1 MDSGCCEVKRQVR
14 ASWWS
19 ARDKCGTDRRALTWA
34 SWHFWL
40 SGLYLP
46 SLSCQWAMR
55 PSRRFRDTVKSLLPV
70 FRGETRSVR
79 NINLKHSSKDR
90 FIYRIKGHIIMYTY
104 CVVLNTARYYLHHPP
119 NAIWLISHL
128 VGDVIIMSYDK
139 SNFLNNSA

>member
-1 MDSGCCEVKRQVR
+1 MESGCCEVKRQVR

-90 FIYRIKGHIIMYTY
+90 FIYRIKDRHIIMDPSYY
-104 CVVLNTARYYLHHPP
+104 NVHVLCRIEYSSILFTPPTKCDMTHIAFGGWCNYYEL
-119 NAIWLISHL
+119 W
-128 VGDVIIMSYDK
+128 
-139 SNFLNNSA
+139 

>member
-1 MDSGCCEVKRQVR
+1 MWDGPKSIDMSELTFL
-14 ASWWS
+14 AFWS
-19 ARDKCGTDRRALTWA
+19 LLA
-34 SWHFWL
+34 FFEL
-40 SGLYLP
+40 SMSYETF
-46 SLSCQWAMR
+46 SM